1 MRVQKDGCII
11 VLYSIS
17 SFIPYAKIA
26 LAILLSIASTMVLAP
41 LYIHAVKDKQDLKE
55 ACINHD
61 EKWRNGECKFPHDNK
76 GEEDKA
82 AYEDYVYDDP
92 EDSKK
97 WRKICG

>member
-1 MRVQKDGCII
+1 MQN
-11 VLYSIS
+11 SIS
-17 SFIPYAKIA
+17 YTTIDCINNGFS
-26 LAILLSIASTMVLAP
+26 SIVYS
-41 LYIHAVKDKQDLKE
+41 YRKKDKQDLKE

-61 EKWRNGECKFPHDNK
+61 EKWKNDECKFPHGNK

-82 AYEDYVYDDP
+82 YEDYVCDDP